1 MSILDNPDDLYAR
14 WRDGRLEEPYRSAIE
29 EGDLAVRQM
38 PPGES
43 WWRRSGNGLAAF
55 RGRFVILWVNGA
67 HTHPEDALALVASC
81 PPLTGYVVRTDVPRH
96 LFPSNGRGGAY
107 LLPAEAPISDHTTTL
122 AAFARWYEAG
132 DPVELIVAGDW
143 IAAEITGAMLDLP
156 AGEDAVSILEPVPVR
171 LIHDYFKHVRQP
183 TG

>member
-1 MSILDNPDDLYAR
+1 MSDPMTPDECLDLYAR

-43 WWRRSGNGLAAF
+43 WRRRSGNGLAAF
-55 RGRFVILWVNGA
+55 RGRSVILWVNGV
-67 HTHPEDALALVASC
+67 TTVVEDALALVASC
-81 PPLTGYVVRTDVPRH
+81 PPLAGYVVRADVPVG
-96 LFPSNGRGGAY
+96 LYPANGTKGAY
-107 LLPAEAPISDHTTTL
+107 LMPSDIPLPACL